1 MVLLQRISF
10 QVLHLVCKAH
20 NHINCSSNSRW
31 LKFCKDK
38 QERSIKKNYEDN
50 ACNRGIKS
58 GMTEELHAFQDLLG
72 MLLSF
77 SLNLKEGMYNFLI
90 QDPLSPEREG
100 ASLPKILKV
109 TYFIR
114 IRVMLAAWTC

>member
-50 ACNRGIKS
+50 ACNRGVKS
-58 GMTEELHAFQDLLG
+58 GMTEEVACISRSPWYAFIFLLE
-72 MLLSF
+72 F
-77 SLNLKEGMYNFLI
+77 
-90 QDPLSPEREG
+90 ERRH
-100 ASLPKILKV
+100 V
-109 TYFIR
+109 
-114 IRVMLAAWTC
+114 